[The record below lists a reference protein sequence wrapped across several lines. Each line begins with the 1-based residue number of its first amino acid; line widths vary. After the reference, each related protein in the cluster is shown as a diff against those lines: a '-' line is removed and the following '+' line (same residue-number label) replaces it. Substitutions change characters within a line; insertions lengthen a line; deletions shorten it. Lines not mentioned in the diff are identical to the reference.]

1 MQEKV
6 SLGRANNLNN
16 VHFSGNIGLGLKYE
30 ILKQLDLKVEPVFKY
45 QINTYNSLN
54 SNSKPYIFGI
64 YSGIDFSF

>member
-6 SLGRANNLNN
+6 SLGKANNLNN

-64 YSGIDFSF
+64 YSGIGFSF